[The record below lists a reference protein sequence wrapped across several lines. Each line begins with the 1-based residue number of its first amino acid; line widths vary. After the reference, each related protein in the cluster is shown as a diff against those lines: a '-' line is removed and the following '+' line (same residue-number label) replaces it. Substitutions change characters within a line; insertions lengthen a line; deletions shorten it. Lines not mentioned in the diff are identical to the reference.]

1 MTMAKRM
8 SVKPV
13 IPEDF
18 EHHVIETPD
27 GTLEFSGKLLGVIDN
42 ERRGRPRW
50 AEIELW
56 KYAITDE
63 HDIRYGQQAYLL
75 HTMGHSVVYHR
86 HEAAC
91 NRGVAVPV
99 EEFRL
104 RAEFPDDLEPCDDT
118 VVRGNVVQRGCH
130 PGDWR
135 DMPYG
140 TLLDLEVLRHLQFF
154 CPTADDVLSQLRRPS
169 RVSCA
174 MCGGEAVVMGE
185 GRRVPCPSCHGRGYT
200 PGEPVLSAPGQRLV
214 EMVRFRDPDLARAV
228 NRTVKL

>member
-1 MTMAKRM
+1 MPMAKRTSM
-8 SVKPV
+8 NPV

-18 EHHVIETPD
+18 ENQVIETPD
-27 GTLEFSGKLLGVIDN
+27 GTLEFKGKLLGVIDN

-56 KYAITDE
+56 KYAVTDQG
-63 HDIRYGQQAYLL
+63 DLRYGQQAYLL

-86 HEAAC
+86 HEASC

-99 EEFRL
+99 EEFPL
-104 RAEFPDDLEPCDDT
+104 RAEFPSDLEPCDDT
-118 VVRGNVVQRGCH
+118 IVRGNVVQKGCH
-130 PGDWR
+130 PGDWQR
-135 DMPYG
+135 MPAG

-154 CPTADDVLSQLRRPS
+154 CPTADDVLKQLRRPS
-169 RVSCA
+169 RVSCET
-174 MCGGEAVVMGE
+174 CGGEAVITHQ
-185 GRRVPCPSCHGRGYT
+185 RIPCPTCHGRGYT